1 MSLSVLM
8 NKALALQ
15 MHGMVHPAGHS
26 TMCPER
32 FCLPCELTCVQA
44 EALHFPIII
53 GSSPA
58 PLAGLGVPSHG
69 LYTHVY
75 TIPCVLF
82 LCFDCSICTLQLR

>member
-26 TMCPER
+26 TMCPEG
-32 FCLPCELTCVQA
+32 FCLPCKFTCVQA

-53 GSSPA
+53 VSSPA
-58 PLAGLGVPSHG
+58 HLQALGFHHTG
-69 LYTHVY
+69 
-75 TIPCVLF
+75 
-82 LCFDCSICTLQLR
+82 